1 MRTSVEFLQE
11 KLPQKMIRRLRGRDF
26 DVAQVDFE
34 NLFRAVSSFG
44 DHQYPRLGPGVSN
57 MILHAQQVSVQ
68 SASFFKISLQYAYM
82 SHYFASSLSVL
93 LQDPLSPEGIQA
105 ELCESVR
112 NLNSFRQ

>member
-68 SASFFKISLQYAYM
+68 SASFFKISLQVGTAPRSIGETKLILFSM
-82 SHYFASSLSVL
+82 H
-93 LQDPLSPEGIQA
+93 I
-105 ELCESVR
+105 
-112 NLNSFRQ
+112 